1 MFEFLLIADSSGFFL
16 GLLGVTLFLLSL
28 FLVFIILI
36 QRGKGGGI
44 AGSLTGTAQSAFGA
58 RGGDIL
64 MWLTLTMTI
73 IWILLCCL
81 TIFFYSRTQPP
92 VAEGSDD
99 ADIQTETDS
108 PSGLN
113 PEFEG
118 VLPNNLLPPPVNP
131 TSETGTN
138 ASPDDA
144 STENV
149 PNTDEPMSDD
159 ASTANPID
167 DAASGDDPKVD
178 DASTADPKE
187 DDAADNPPKK
197 DASADDPTNED
208 AAPADKK

>member
-73 IWILLCCL
+73 IWIPLCCL
-81 TIFFYSRTQPP
+81 TIFFYSRSQPP

-99 ADIQTETDS
+99 AEFQTETDS

-131 TSETGTN
+131 TNETGTN

-149 PNTDEPMSDD
+149 PNTNEPMSDD
-159 ASTANPID
+159 ASTA
-167 DAASGDDPKVD
+167 DPKD
-178 DASTADPKE
+178 

>member
-1 MFEFLLIADSSGFFL
+1 MYEFLLIADSSGFFL
-16 GLLGVTLFLLSL
+16 GLLGVILFLLSL
-28 FLVFIILI
+28 FLIFIILI

-99 ADIQTETDS
+99 ADIKTETDT

-113 PEFEG
+113 PAIDG
-118 VLPNNLLPPPVNP
+118 VPPNIDVPSLLNP
-131 TSETGTN
+131 TNETDT
-138 ASPDDA
+138 
-144 STENV
+144 
-149 PNTDEPMSDD
+149 
-159 ASTANPID
+159 
-167 DAASGDDPKVD
+167 
-178 DASTADPKE
+178 
-187 DDAADNPPKK
+187 
-197 DASADDPTNED
+197 DASADDTPAENPPNSDESISDDALSDDPANED
-208 AAPADKK
+208 AAPADKE

>member
-16 GLLGVTLFLLSL
+16 GLLGVILFLLSL
-28 FLVFIILI
+28 FLIFIILI

-64 MWLTLTMTI
+64 MWLTLTMTL

-99 ADIQTETDS
+99 ADITTETDS

-113 PEFEG
+113 PEFDG
-118 VLPNNLLPPPVNP
+118 VPPNIDVPPPVNP
-131 TSETGTN
+131 SNETDTD
-138 ASPDDA
+138 ASVDDT
-144 STENV
+144 STENA

-159 ASTANPID
+159 AS
-167 DAASGDDPKVD
+167 
-178 DASTADPKE
+178 ADE
-187 DDAADNPPKK
+187 
-197 DASADDPTNED
+197 PTNGD
-208 AAPADKK
+208 ATAADKK

>member
-16 GLLGVTLFLLSL
+16 GMLGVILFLLSL
-28 FLVFIILI
+28 FLIFIILI

-99 ADIQTETDS
+99 ADIKTEADS

-113 PEFEG
+113 PEFDG
-118 VLPNNLLPPPVNP
+118 LDPQIDMSPLVNP
-131 TSETGTN
+131 PDETDTDTSV
-138 ASPDDA
+138 DDT
-144 STENV
+144 STETP

-159 ASTANPID
+159 T
-167 DAASGDDPKVD
+167 
-178 DASTADPKE
+178 
-187 DDAADNPPKK
+187 
-197 DASADDPTNED
+197 SADVPVNED
-208 AAPADKK
+208 AAAADKK

>member
-16 GLLGVTLFLLSL
+16 GLLGVILFLLSL

-99 ADIQTETDS
+99 ADIQTATDS
-108 PSGLN
+108 PTGLN
-113 PEFEG
+113 SEFEG
-118 VLPNNLLPPPVNP
+118 TLPNNLVPPVNP
-131 TSETGTN
+131 TNETGTN
-138 ASPDDA
+138 TSPDDA
-144 STENV
+144 STEKA
-149 PNTDEPMSDD
+149 PNTEEPMSDD
-159 ASTANPID
+159 ASTDVPID
-167 DAASGDDPKVD
+167 DAASGDDPMVD
-178 DASTADPKE
+178 DASTADPK
-187 DDAADNPPKK
+187 DDNAVDDPSNK
-197 DASADDPTNED
+197 DASADNPTNED
-208 AAPADKK
+208 AAPADKE

>member
-16 GLLGVTLFLLSL
+16 GLLGVILFLLSL

-73 IWILLCCL
+73 IWILLCCV

-118 VLPNNLLPPPVNP
+118 VLPNNLVPPVNP
-131 TSETGTN
+131 TNETGTN
-138 ASPDDA
+138 ASPDDT
-144 STENV
+144 STEKV
-149 PNTDEPMSDD
+149 PNTEEPMSADD
-159 ASTANPID
+159 PID
-167 DAASGDDPKVD
+167 DATSGDDPKVD
-178 DASTADPKE
+178 DASTADPK
-187 DDAADNPPKK
+187 DDNAADDPSKK

>member
-1 MFEFLLIADSSGFFL
+1 MFEYLLIADLSGFFL
-16 GLLGVTLFLLSL
+16 GLLGVILFLLSL

-64 MWLTLTMTI
+64 MWLTLIMTI

-99 ADIQTETDS
+99 ADIQTSTDS

-118 VLPNNLLPPPVNP
+118 ELPNNLVPPLNP
-131 TSETGTN
+131 TNETGTN
-138 ASPDDA
+138 ASPDGT
-144 STENV
+144 STEKG
-149 PNTDEPMSDD
+149 PNTKEPMSDE
-159 ASTANPID
+159 ASIDDPID
-167 DAASGDDPKVD
+167 DAASGDDPKD
-178 DASTADPKE
+178 DN
-187 DDAADNPPKK
+187 AADDPSKR

>member
-131 TSETGTN
+131 TNETGTN
-138 ASPDDA
+138 ASSDDA

-159 ASTANPID
+159 ASTA
-167 DAASGDDPKVD
+167 DPKD
-178 DASTADPKE
+178 
-187 DDAADNPPKK
+187 DDAADNPLKK

-208 AAPADKK
+208 AATADKK

>member
-16 GLLGVTLFLLSL
+16 GLLGVILFLLSL
-28 FLVFIILI
+28 FLIFIILI

-99 ADIQTETDS
+99 ADIKTETDS

-113 PEFEG
+113 PEIDG
-118 VLPNNLLPPPVNP
+118 DLPNIDVPPPVTP
-131 TSETGTN
+131 TNETGAD
-138 ASPDDA
+138 ASADDT
-144 STENV
+144 STENT

-159 ASTANPID
+159 ASAVDPKDEDTSA
-167 DAASGDDPKVD
+167 DDPKD
-178 DASTADPKE
+178 D
-187 DDAADNPPKK
+187 
-197 DASADDPTNED
+197 DASADEPPNKDPTD
-208 AAPADKK
+208 ADEK

>member
-16 GLLGVTLFLLSL
+16 GLLGVILFLLSL
-28 FLVFIILI
+28 FLIFIILI

-99 ADIQTETDS
+99 ADIKTETDS

-113 PEFEG
+113 SEFDG
-118 VLPNNLLPPPVNP
+118 VLPNLDVPPLVNP
-131 TSETGTN
+131 TPETGTDTN
-138 ASPDDA
+138 ADDT
-144 STENV
+144 STEDA

-159 ASTANPID
+159 ASADDPQD
-167 DAASGDDPKVD
+167 DAAS
-178 DASTADPKE
+178 A
-187 DDAADNPPKK
+187 
-197 DASADDPTNED
+197 ED
-208 AAPADKK
+208 AAAADKE